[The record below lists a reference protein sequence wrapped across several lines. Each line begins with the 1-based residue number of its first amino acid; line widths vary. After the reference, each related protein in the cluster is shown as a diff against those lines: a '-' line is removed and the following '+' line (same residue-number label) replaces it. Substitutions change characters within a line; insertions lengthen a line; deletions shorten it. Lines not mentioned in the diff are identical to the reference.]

1 VKLGLK
7 NRRGRSLLEVMVAMF
22 ILTVLAMGIAP
33 LLVTIAYL
41 NFNAR
46 AISRATAIAQ
56 EKLEEIKAKDPTEVT
71 PGTFGPDSID
81 YFQMTTFITDT
92 GTGLQENMFRIRV
105 EVEWLNRKGEKKYVS
120 LVTQKAK

>member
-1 VKLGLK
+1 MKLGLK

-41 NFNAR
+41 NFSANAV
-46 AISRATAIAQ
+46 SRATAIAQ
-56 EKLEEIKAKDPTEVT
+56 EKLEEIKAKDPTELVA
-71 PGTFGPDSID
+71 GTFGPDTID

-120 LVTQKAK
+120 LITQKAK